1 MPITVESFMTRN
13 PRCIEASTPVGEA
26 YRLMRQLDVRHLP
39 VLLDERIAG
48 LLSQRELLRLE
59 AQASIDRSQAPV
71 SDAMT
76 LDPYVVEPGAHV
88 AQVAAEMS
96 ARKLGSAIVADKNR
110 VVGIFTTSDA
120 LQAFASLLRRSVMED
135 RRATIRSAG
144 IID

>member
-13 PRCIEASTPVGEA
+13 PRCIEDSTPVGEA
-26 YRLMRQLDVRHLP
+26 Y
-39 VLLDERIAG
+39 
-48 LLSQRELLRLE
+48 
-59 AQASIDRSQAPV
+59 
-71 SDAMT
+71 
-76 LDPYVVEPGAHV
+76 
-88 AQVAAEMS
+88 

-135 RRATIRSAG
+135 RQAAIRSAG